1 MQRNRLTHS
10 AQGSWLVMLVAAL
23 VGLGLAAIVALV
35 GATAATAAER
45 PTLDGQDLSAVAGW
59 HGRAV
64 SSPATLRVEGRGT
77 PSGWAA
83 GAVRR
88 GDGRGLRT
96 GSARVREVQRTLRSL
111 GYHPGRTTGVFTRRT
126 QDAVGWFE
134 YKHQLKVDGVVT
146 VGTLHALR
154 TARSL
159 GLPERRAQRRAEARR
174 AGDVK
179 GERTGSDRGGQDATQ
194 RAAASPEP
202 AASKSNETVAD
213 RISGLAWWVWAA
225 IAAAVLAVI
234 ALVAWLLRRRGTDTE
249 EGPVYELWVN
259 GTSPDPAIG
268 SFRGVVKA
276 VSVPEDPKPAGW
288 VADSQY
294 LVSDPTK
301 PQPFWAPAQHI
312 EQLGAAAQRIA
323 PEDTATPA
331 AMGYV
336 AGPATSRRSPGA
348 MAIHAACRQR
358 GWELAHVIHDPSPTR
373 PGLRPGLGQA
383 LKRIADGE
391 ADRLVIA
398 RLAHVGPAVEDLAR
412 LIGRL
417 DEHDATLVVCDIDLD
432 TATTSGRRTANAL
445 TTLNPIQPVPKSRT
459 PNPTRAP
466 AHH

>member
-1 MQRNRLTHS
+1 MQRNRLAPS
-10 AQGSWLVMLVAAL
+10 AHGMWLMLALAAL
-23 VGLGLAAIVALV
+23 AGFGLAVVVALV
-35 GATAATAAER
+35 GAASATAAER
-45 PTLDGQDLSAVAGW
+45 PALDGRSLSPAAGW

-64 SSPATLRVEGRGT
+64 SAPAPIRVDAGGT
-77 PSGWAA
+77 PAGWAA
-83 GAVRR
+83 GTVRR
-88 GDGRGLRT
+88 GDGRGLRN
-96 GSARVREVQRTLRSL
+96 GSDRVREVQRTLRTL
-111 GYHPGRTTGVFTRRT
+111 GYHPGRVTGVFTRRT
-126 QDAVGWFE
+126 QEAVGWFE
-134 YKHQLKVDGVVT
+134 YKHQLPVDGVVT

-154 TARSL
+154 TAQDL
-159 GLPERRAQRRAEARR
+159 TLPERRAQRRARAQR
-174 AGDVK
+174 AGA
-179 GERTGSDRGGQDATQ
+179 DRPAAAGAQDAPQ
-194 RAAASPEP
+194 RAATAPEP
-202 AASKSNETVAD
+202 AAETVTD
-213 RISGLAWWVWAA
+213 RISDVAWWVWAA

-234 ALVAWLLRRRGTDTE
+234 ALVAWLLRRRHTDTD

-259 GTSPDPAIG
+259 GSSPDPAIG
-268 SFRGVVKA
+268 TFRGVVKA

-312 EQLGAAAQRIA
+312 DQLGAAAQRTTA
-323 PEDTATPA
+323 EDVQTPA
-331 AMGYV
+331 ALGYV
-336 AGPATSRRSPGA
+336 AGPATSRRSPA
-348 MAIHAACRQR
+348 ATTIHAACRQR
-358 GWELAHVIHDPSPTR
+358 GWELGHVIHDPSPAR

-432 TATTSGRRTANAL
+432 TATTGGRRTANAL
-445 TTLNPIQPVPKSRT
+445 TTLNPIQPVPKTRT
-459 PNPTRAP
+459 APPTRTP